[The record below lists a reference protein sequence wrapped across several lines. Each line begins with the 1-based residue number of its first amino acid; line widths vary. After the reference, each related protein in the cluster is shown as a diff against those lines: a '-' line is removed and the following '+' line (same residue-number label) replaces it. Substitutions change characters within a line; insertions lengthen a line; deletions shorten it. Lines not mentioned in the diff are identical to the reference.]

1 MPSDPDPV
9 AVGTHVKHPG
19 TVRRAIWRVVPLV
32 AVIFLTSGGGAS
44 LSSAALSQAKP
55 LLLSVG
61 GRSGDNVSIAA
72 SGAYVAVTWSGA
84 ATNVVDIYAAL
95 SRDGGLSFSAPVRVN
110 STAGDARVGGEQP
123 PRVAL
128 VARRGGVPEIV
139 VVWTSKG
146 ANGTRLLVSRS
157 NDGATSFGASEVVP
171 GGEGVGNRG
180 WESVAVDAGGR
191 VHVMWLDHRETMA
204 AGAMHHQESDA
215 TTPKPKAD
223 PVEKAGKSQLY
234 VSSLD
239 AKGGRSIARG
249 VCYCC
254 KTSLVSVGDQLFAAW
269 RHVFPGNERDIAFTH
284 SRDGGRTFA
293 SPVRVSDDH
302 WQFDGCPENGP
313 AVAVDRARRAHVL
326 WLTPLDGKEGAP
338 LVLYHAVSRDG
349 RSFAPRVRIATGRA
363 PGHVQATVA
372 PDGSI
377 VSAWDEITDRGRR
390 IMFAR
395 GTLSANGDATFAALA
410 SPEVG
415 EAHHPVVATAS
426 SGVVAAWVK
435 KSDEGNVIAVAR
447 VPLAVR

>member
-1 MPSDPDPV
+1 MSLRT
-9 AVGTHVKHPG
+9 ARRG
-19 TVRRAIWRVVPLV
+19 VRQVVPML
-32 AVIFLTSGGGAS
+32 ASLALTGAS
-44 LSSAALSQAKP
+44 HSAVVSAAGAQGTP
-55 LLLSVG
+55 VVLSVD

-84 ATNVVDIYAAL
+84 ATNVMDVYAAL
-95 SRDGGLSFSAPVRVN
+95 SRDGGASFSPPVRVN

-128 VARRGGVPEIV
+128 VAKRGGVPQIV

-146 ANGTRLLVSRS
+146 TKGTRLLVSRS
-157 NDGATSFGASEVVP
+157 KNGAKSFEASQVVP

-180 WESVAVDAGGR
+180 WESVAVDAGGH
-191 VHVMWLDHRETMA
+191 VHVLWLDHRETMA
-204 AGAMHHQESDA
+204 AGAMHHQPSDSSA
-215 TTPKPKAD
+215 PKPKID
-223 PVEKAGKSQLY
+223 PVVKAGKSQLY

-254 KTSLVSVGDQLFAAW
+254 KTSLVSAGDQLFAAW
-269 RHVFPGNERDIAFTH
+269 RHVFAGNERDIAFTL
-284 SRDGGRTFA
+284 SRDGGRTF
-293 SPVRVSDDH
+293 SPPVRVSDDH

-313 AVAVDRARRAHVL
+313 AVAIDRARRAHVL

-349 RSFAPRVRIATGRA
+349 RRFAPRARIATEGA
-363 PGHVQATVA
+363 PGHVQATIA

-390 IMFAR
+390 IVFAR
-395 GTLSANGDATFAALA
+395 GVLNATGDARFAALA
-410 SPEVG
+410 SPDIG
-415 EAHHPVVATAS
+415 EAHHPVVATTS

-435 KSDEGNVIAVAR
+435 KMDQGNAIAVSK
-447 VPLAVR
+447 VPLAFR